1 MFMTVVAALAVAVIG
16 LLTLFWWAQER
27 MVFQPPRLS
36 QHEERGATRV
46 DFQAADGQRLFGLLV
61 GEPELSEG
69 VMIVFHGN
77 ADIAARQLPWAK
89 EVVRRTGWAVLLA
102 EYRGYAGLEG
112 RPTAAGVRLDA
123 RAAYDA
129 AVGPLAAEPAAIALY
144 GHSLGTP
151 VAAEL
156 AADLS
161 RAAAA
166 RTMAAR
172 DTAAEREPGTTRVA
186 PPRALLL
193 ESPFTSARE
202 MARRF
207 GPSGALLARAGL
219 VRFHWDTEARVQEVS
234 VPVAVAHGARDNI
247 IPVGMGRRVHASA
260 AVRGPLLIVAE
271 AGHNDVALQA
281 GEEYWQWLRR
291 SLGVADTTHV
301 HGSHEH
307 TPRPR

>member
-1 MFMTVVAALAVAVIG
+1 MRMFMTAVVALAVAVIG

-46 DFQAADGQRLFGLLV
+46 DFQAADGQQLFGLLV

-77 ADIAARQLPWAK
+77 ADIAARQLPWAH
-89 EVVRRTGWAVLLA
+89 EVVRRTGWTVLLA
-102 EYRGYAGLEG
+102 EYRGYGGLDG

-129 AVGPLAAEPAAIALY
+129 AVGPLAAEPASIALY

-161 RAAAA
+161 REAAAHE
-166 RTMAAR
+166 MAAR
-172 DTAAEREPGTTRVA
+172 DTATVAARAGARRVA

-219 VRFHWDTEARVQEVS
+219 VRFHWDTEARVQELR

-247 IPVGMGRRVHASA
+247 IPVEMGRRVHASA
-260 AVRGPLLIVAE
+260 AVPGPLLIVAE

-281 GEEYWQWLRR
+281 GEEYWHWLRR
-291 SLGVADTTHV
+291 ALGVVD
-301 HGSHEH
+301 
-307 TPRPR
+307 R

>member
-1 MFMTVVAALAVAVIG
+1 MLRMLMTAVAALAVGVLA
-16 LLTLFWWAQER
+16 LLALSWWAQER

-36 QHEERGATRV
+36 QHDDRGATRV
-46 DFQAADGQRLFGLLV
+46 EFQAADGQRLFGLLV

-69 VMIVFHGN
+69 VLIVFHGN
-77 ADIAARQLPWAK
+77 ADVAARQLPWAS
-89 EVVRRTGWAVLLA
+89 EVVRQTGWAVLLA
-102 EYRGYAGLEG
+102 EYRGYAGLDG

-161 RAAAA
+161 REAGGAHTTIASGTAAVAA
-166 RTMAAR
+166 RAGA
-172 DTAAEREPGTTRVA
+172 TRVA

-219 VRFHWDTEARVQEVS
+219 VRFHWDTEARVQELH

-260 AVRGPLLIVAE
+260 AVQGPLLIVE
-271 AGHNDVALQA
+271 DAGHNDVALQA
-281 GEEYWQWLRR
+281 GEEYWRWLRR
-291 SLGVADTTHV
+291 ALGVA
-301 HGSHEH
+301 E
-307 TPRPR
+307 R